1 MCGTPKRS
9 RTTRTGADT
18 PSTANVPETGGEAGG
33 GGGAT
38 ASRRQATRAE
48 VAQAASSHFVPRL
61 PASTLHRMAIRD
73 GLLAEYDH
81 EMGTTRKLLE
91 RIPED
96 KFSWKPHER
105 SRTLGELSTH
115 LSGLPQWGGTILND
129 SSFDL
134 AAGPP
139 NPAAQTSRTA
149 LLERFD
155 TAVAQTRA
163 SMDKSDAEYAARW
176 SLKRGGHEMFSMP
189 RVAAFRSFILG
200 HMIHHRGQLS
210 VYLRMTNVPV
220 PAIYGPSADEG

>member
-1 MCGTPKRS
+1 
-9 RTTRTGADT
+9 
-18 PSTANVPETGGEAGG
+18 
-33 GGGAT
+33 
-38 ASRRQATRAE
+38 
-48 VAQAASSHFVPRL
+48 
-61 PASTLHRMAIRD
+61 MAIKD

-96 KFSWKPHER
+96 KLFWKPHDR

-134 AAGPP
+134 ASGPP
-139 NPAAQTSRTA
+139 SATAPTSRTA
-149 LLERFD
+149 VLDQFD
-155 TAVAQTRA
+155 AAVKNTRA
-163 SMDKSDAEYAARW
+163 AMEKSDAEYAARW
-176 SLKRGGHEMFSMP
+176 SLKRGGQEMFSMP
-189 RVAAFRSFILG
+189 RVAAFRSFILN

-210 VYLRMTNVPV
+210 VYLRLTNVPV